1 VTTTVHTW
9 LIDGQNIRVVV
20 CEPNASVTIP
30 LVIYVPGLGEPSDAG
45 ERWRNA
51 WAAAGYAV
59 VSVQPL
65 AEDASAWESDLARSG
80 DFKTLGRQR
89 YAGAVMSQRVR
100 MLADVTKEAQRRST
114 AGDSA
119 WRRIDWG
126 KVAIAGFDLGA
137 YTAMA
142 IAGEQ
147 VRDAD
152 DAQGRLDVRVAIAFS
167 PYANLA
173 AGSLETRYAGI
184 HAPVLSVTSD
194 VDSDPIGL
202 VDGVDLRQAPFEHME
217 ASNKYLLSLRGL
229 HHASLSGTNAS
240 IEVRTDRSDNKRAED
255 RAGTSDSDEGGQ
267 RGRSGRRRG
276 PGESM
281 RPDRGRSVSGGG
293 GNMDVAL
300 PAQAVQMRMI
310 AAQDISTA
318 FLDAYVKND
327 PTARDWLA
335 ASAPRWLGDNGGLRR
350 K

>member
-1 VTTTVHTW
+1 MT
-9 LIDGQNIRVVV
+9 
-20 CEPNASVTIP
+20 
-30 LVIYVPGLGEPSDAG
+30 
-45 ERWRNA
+45 
-51 WAAAGYAV
+51 
-59 VSVQPL
+59 
-65 AEDASAWESDLARSG
+65 
-80 DFKTLGRQR
+80 
-89 YAGAVMSQRVR
+89 
-100 MLADVTKEAQRRST
+100 
-114 AGDSA
+114 
-119 WRRIDWG
+119 
-126 KVAIAGFDLGA
+126 
-137 YTAMA
+137 

-167 PYANLA
+167 PYASLA
-173 AGSLETRYAGI
+173 AASLETRYAGI

-202 VDGVDLRQAPFEHME
+202 VDGADLRQAPFEHME

-240 IEVRTDRSDNKRAED
+240 IEVRADRSDNKRAEEG
-255 RAGTSDSDEGGQ
+255 AGTSDSDEGGQ
-267 RGRSGRRRG
+267 HGRSGRRRG

-281 RPDRGRSVSGGG
+281 RPDRGRSVSGG

-318 FLDAYVKND
+318 FLDAFVKDD

-335 ASAPRWLGDNGGLRR
+335 ASAPRWIGDNGRLRR